1 MVSEQNR
8 WLPHPL
14 SGSSLRNLLRVLARH
29 GLHIEP
35 RRWPRFLTAAAA
47 VTAATPLRLW
57 EQHRHGSA
65 IAQQTIDQPPIMIL
79 GHWRS
84 GTTNLHNLLLCDKR
98 FASVSLLHCSIPHL
112 HLTLGNTIGRFV
124 QRRLGKTRPMDAVPL
139 GIHEPMSEDFG
150 LVGRSDQTHYGSYF
164 FPQHAEA
171 EFRRTVLF
179 DGPNANKAIANWERD
194 YTQLLQN
201 VTYES
206 GGKRLCLKN
215 PPNTGRVRHVLKLF
229 PDAKFIFVRRNPYLV
244 HASTCRL
251 MERFLDQFALQ
262 RWDREHIE
270 NFVSLRYEQLMQ
282 KWFADRDAIPDQNL
296 IELSHEEIT
305 ASPIGVIE
313 SIYSKLNL
321 PGFDDIQPAL
331 QQRVRGDADYRNNKY
346 RFDDAY
352 LARIEPHIAR
362 TAKLWNYSR
371 PNQRPN
377 RPPPNLCRAPAT
389 K

>member
-1 MVSEQNR
+1 
-8 WLPHPL
+8 
-14 SGSSLRNLLRVLARH
+14 
-29 GLHIEP
+29 
-35 RRWPRFLTAAAA
+35 
-47 VTAATPLRLW
+47 
-57 EQHRHGSA
+57 
-65 IAQQTIDQPPIMIL
+65 
-79 GHWRS
+79 
-84 GTTNLHNLLLCDKR
+84 
-98 FASVSLLHCSIPHL
+98 
-112 HLTLGNTIGRFV
+112 
-124 QRRLGKTRPMDAVPL
+124 
-139 GIHEPMSEDFG
+139 
-150 LVGRSDQTHYGSYF
+150 
-164 FPQHAEA
+164 
-171 EFRRTVLF
+171 
-179 DGPNANKAIANWERD
+179 
-194 YTQLLQN
+194 
-201 VTYES
+201 
-206 GGKRLCLKN
+206 
-215 PPNTGRVRHVLKLF
+215 
-229 PDAKFIFVRRNPYLV
+229 
-244 HASTCRL
+244 
-251 MERFLDQFALQ
+251 
-262 RWDREHIE
+262 
-270 NFVSLRYEQLMQ
+270 MQ